1 MEIGEKIE
9 NIFFSPEHKNRT
21 NMLTNFKPSKKI
33 RVKNHYSNNN
43 LLINDL
49 VLNSSISKIDR
60 NKRMKRNYENN
71 GDVFYHEFMKKL
83 NSEDVS
89 PSINISKISKKKQS
103 QIKIKQIKKEK
114 YSNKELSNLNN
125 MLKLNLNNINE
136 KEILNEKKKKKN
148 KYQDGILGIC
158 KINHNIN
165 TNNNQNLNST
175 VSINKKLK
183 NSKID
188 SLINLDKNEIQKV
201 VEFEI
206 LNHYKKFDLLE
217 IETNTNIKNVT
228 YSKED
233 FRKQSKES
241 NLNTNNVSKRDNNNL
256 EKDSEENNIND
267 AVIYYSIPSENK
279 KKESFYVVFRVFI
292 IYIVILVML

>member
-21 NMLTNFKPSKKI
+21 NMVTNFKPSKKI

-43 LLINDL
+43 LLTNEL
-49 VLNSSISKIDR
+49 LLNSSITKIDK

-228 YSKED
+228 YTKDD

-279 KKESFYVVFRVFI
+279 KKRIFLCCF
-292 IYIVILVML
+292 

>member
-21 NMLTNFKPSKKI
+21 NMVTNFKPSKKI

-43 LLINDL
+43 LLINEL
-49 VLNSSISKIDR
+49 LLNSSITKIDK

-136 KEILNEKKKKKN
+136 KEILNEKKKKKK

-158 KINHNIN
+158 KINHN
-165 TNNNQNLNST
+165 TNSNQNLNST

-279 KKESFYVVFRVFI
+279 KKRIFLCCF
-292 IYIVILVML
+292 

>member
-125 MLKLNLNNINE
+125 IKM
-136 KEILNEKKKKKN
+136 
-148 KYQDGILGIC
+148 
-158 KINHNIN
+158 
-165 TNNNQNLNST
+165 
-175 VSINKKLK
+175 
-183 NSKID
+183 
-188 SLINLDKNEIQKV
+188 
-201 VEFEI
+201 EF
-206 LNHYKKFDLLE
+206 
-217 IETNTNIKNVT
+217 
-228 YSKED
+228 
-233 FRKQSKES
+233 
-241 NLNTNNVSKRDNNNL
+241 
-256 EKDSEENNIND
+256 
-267 AVIYYSIPSENK
+267 
-279 KKESFYVVFRVFI
+279 
-292 IYIVILVML
+292 

>member
-1 MEIGEKIE
+1 MEIGEEIE

-158 KINHNIN
+158 KINHN
-165 TNNNQNLNST
+165 TNSNQNLNST

-279 KKESFYVVFRVFI
+279 KKRIFLCCF
-292 IYIVILVML
+292 

>member
-158 KINHNIN
+158 KINHN
-165 TNNNQNLNST
+165 TNSNQNLNST

-279 KKESFYVVFRVFI
+279 KKRIFLCCF
-292 IYIVILVML
+292 

>member
-279 KKESFYVVFRVFI
+279 KKRIFLCCF
-292 IYIVILVML
+292 

>member
-21 NMLTNFKPSKKI
+21 NMVTNFKPSKKI

-43 LLINDL
+43 LLTNEL
-49 VLNSSISKIDR
+49 LLNSSITKIDK

-158 KINHNIN
+158 KINHNLN

-188 SLINLDKNEIQKV
+188 SLINLDKNEIKKV

-228 YSKED
+228 YTKDD

-279 KKESFYVVFRVFI
+279 KKRIFLCCF
-292 IYIVILVML
+292 

>member
-43 LLINDL
+43 LLINEL
-49 VLNSSISKIDR
+49 VLNSSITKIDR

-158 KINHNIN
+158 KINHN
-165 TNNNQNLNST
+165 TNSNQNLNST

-279 KKESFYVVFRVFI
+279 KKRIFLCCF
-292 IYIVILVML
+292 

>member
-1 MEIGEKIE
+1 MI
-9 NIFFSPEHKNRT
+9 
-21 NMLTNFKPSKKI
+21 TNFKPSKKI

-43 LLINDL
+43 LLINEL
-49 VLNSSISKIDR
+49 LLNSSITKIDK

-228 YSKED
+228 YTKDD

-279 KKESFYVVFRVFI
+279 KKRIFLCCF
-292 IYIVILVML
+292 

>member
-158 KINHNIN
+158 KINHN
-165 TNNNQNLNST
+165 TNSNQNLNST

-241 NLNTNNVSKRDNNNL
+241 NLNTNNVSKRENNNL

-279 KKESFYVVFRVFI
+279 KKRIFLCCF
-292 IYIVILVML
+292 

>member
-125 MLKLNLNNINE
+125 MLKLNLNNINK

-158 KINHNIN
+158 KINHN
-165 TNNNQNLNST
+165 TNSNQNLNST

-228 YSKED
+228 YTKDD

-279 KKESFYVVFRVFI
+279 KKRIFLCCF
-292 IYIVILVML
+292 

>member
-43 LLINDL
+43 LLTNEL
-49 VLNSSISKIDR
+49 LLNSSITKIDK

-158 KINHNIN
+158 KINHN
-165 TNNNQNLNST
+165 TNSNQNLNST

-279 KKESFYVVFRVFI
+279 KKRIFLCCF
-292 IYIVILVML
+292 

>member
-158 KINHNIN
+158 KINHN
-165 TNNNQNLNST
+165 TNSNQNLNST

-228 YSKED
+228 YIKDD

-279 KKESFYVVFRVFI
+279 KKRIFLCCF
-292 IYIVILVML
+292 

>member
-158 KINHNIN
+158 KINHN
-165 TNNNQNLNST
+165 TNSNQNLNST

-188 SLINLDKNEIQKV
+188 SLINLDKNEIQKA

-241 NLNTNNVSKRDNNNL
+241 NLNTNNVSKRENNNL

-279 KKESFYVVFRVFI
+279 KKESFYAVFRVFI

>member
-158 KINHNIN
+158 KINHN
-165 TNNNQNLNST
+165 TNSNQNLNST

-228 YSKED
+228 YTKDD

-279 KKESFYVVFRVFI
+279 KKRIFLCCF
-292 IYIVILVML
+292 

>member
-228 YSKED
+228 YTKDD

-279 KKESFYVVFRVFI
+279 KKRIFLCCF
-292 IYIVILVML
+292 

>member
-21 NMLTNFKPSKKI
+21 NMLTNFKTSKKI

-43 LLINDL
+43 LLINEL
-49 VLNSSISKIDR
+49 VLNSSITKIDR

-114 YSNKELSNLNN
+114 SSNKELSNLNN

-148 KYQDGILGIC
+148 KYQEGILGIC

-165 TNNNQNLNST
+165 KNNNQNLNST
-175 VSINKKLK
+175 VSINKNLK

-241 NLNTNNVSKRDNNNL
+241 NLNTNNVSKRENNNL

-279 KKESFYVVFRVFI
+279 KKRIFLCCF
-292 IYIVILVML
+292 

>member
-21 NMLTNFKPSKKI
+21 NMVTNFKPSKKI

-158 KINHNIN
+158 KINHN
-165 TNNNQNLNST
+165 TNSNQNLNST

-279 KKESFYVVFRVFI
+279 KKRIFLCCF
-292 IYIVILVML
+292 

>member
-158 KINHNIN
+158 KINHN
-165 TNNNQNLNST
+165 TNSNQNLNST

-228 YSKED
+228 YTKDD

-267 AVIYYSIPSENK
+267 AVFYYSIPSENK
-279 KKESFYVVFRVFI
+279 KKESFYAVFRVFI

>member
-21 NMLTNFKPSKKI
+21 NMLTNFKTSKKI

-158 KINHNIN
+158 KINHN
-165 TNNNQNLNST
+165 TNSNQNLNST

-279 KKESFYVVFRVFI
+279 KKRIFLCCF
-292 IYIVILVML
+292 

>member
-21 NMLTNFKPSKKI
+21 NMVTNFKPSKKI

-43 LLINDL
+43 LLINEL
-49 VLNSSISKIDR
+49 LLNSSITKIDK

-228 YSKED
+228 YTKDD

-279 KKESFYVVFRVFI
+279 KKRIFLCCF
-292 IYIVILVML
+292 

>member
-21 NMLTNFKPSKKI
+21 NMVTNFKPSKKI

-43 LLINDL
+43 LLINEL
-49 VLNSSISKIDR
+49 LLNSSITKIDK

-228 YSKED
+228 YIKDD

-279 KKESFYVVFRVFI
+279 KKRIFLCCF
-292 IYIVILVML
+292 

>member
-43 LLINDL
+43 LLINEL
-49 VLNSSISKIDR
+49 LLNSSITKIDK

-158 KINHNIN
+158 KINHN
-165 TNNNQNLNST
+165 TNSNQNLNST

-279 KKESFYVVFRVFI
+279 KKRIFLCCF
-292 IYIVILVML
+292 

>member
-21 NMLTNFKPSKKI
+21 NMLTNFKKKKKI

-125 MLKLNLNNINE
+125 MLKLNLNNINK

-158 KINHNIN
+158 KINHN
-165 TNNNQNLNST
+165 TNSNQNLNST

-228 YSKED
+228 YTKDD

-279 KKESFYVVFRVFI
+279 KKRIFLCCF
-292 IYIVILVML
+292 